1 MEDTIKAEMVITS
14 RYVIS
19 IEILNFLQYLTK
31 LDTDIAP
38 NKLKTENSADAIII
52 LIK

>member
-19 IEILNFLQYLTK
+19 IEILNIFAVF
-31 LDTDIAP
+31 D
-38 NKLKTENSADAIII
+38 
-52 LIK
+52 